1 MMTRANGMKKE
12 RSMAAV
18 FLLFAFSFGSYEM
31 GFPLGRLAFLFCNRK
46 AFFMERHFK
55 GRNDSSVLRLV
66 TKLK

>member
-31 GFPLGRLAFLFCNRK
+31 GFPLGRLLSYFEIGKLFL
-46 AFFMERHFK
+46 
-55 GRNDSSVLRLV
+55 
-66 TKLK
+66 

>member
-31 GFPLGRLAFLFCNRK
+31 GFPLGRLASYFEIGKLFLWK
-46 AFFMERHFK
+46 
-55 GRNDSSVLRLV
+55 D
-66 TKLK
+66 TLKDEMIVAYCDWSQS

>member
-31 GFPLGRLAFLFCNRK
+31 GFPLVRLAFLFQNRK

-55 GRNDSSVLRLV
+55 GRNDSGVL
-66 TKLK
+66 